1 MLNALLLQLTGH
13 PKTKEWLVSAAR
25 SNYQEL
31 AKLAA
36 EYPELVRLQ
45 VC

>member
-13 PKTKEWLVSAAR
+13 PKTKEWLVSSAR